1 MLAGHIGAALVGK
14 RVEPRLNL
22 GLLLLAALLADV
34 LLWVLVLA
42 GMERVVPP
50 ASSGDARFFTF
61 VFPYSHGLVASA
73 GWATAAALAIG
84 TTWSSGARERVTVS
98 RVLGLVVFSHF
109 LLDWIV
115 HVPDLPILATN
126 SPRLGLGLWR
136 HMALALAVELALA
149 LMGLWLYLG
158 ALRPPRRRAIT
169 VSAIVLGTSGL
180 TALGP
185 YAPGPPPSP
194 SAIASSSLALLLLVV
209 AAGFVAERVG
219 RRQRVCGRAPA
230 VR

>member
-1 MLAGHIGAALVGK
+1 LLAGHIGAALVGK
-14 RVEPRLNL
+14 KVEPRLNL

-42 GMERVVPP
+42 GAERVVPP
-50 ASSGDARFFTF
+50 EASGAARFFTF
-61 VFPYSHGLVASA
+61 VFPYSHGLVATA
-73 GWATAAALAIG
+73 GWAAAAALAIG
-84 TTWSSGARERVTVS
+84 TMRSGSPQERVRVS
-98 RVLGLVVFSHF
+98 RIIALVVLSHF
-109 LLDWIV
+109 LLDWVV
-115 HVPDLPILATN
+115 HVPDLPILATT

-136 HMALALAVELALA
+136 HMPLALAVELALA
-149 LMGLWLYLG
+149 SAGLWLYLR
-158 ALRPPRRRAIT
+158 ALRPPRGRAMT
-169 VSAIVLGTSGL
+169 VSAIVLGTGGL

-209 AAGFVAERVG
+209 AAGFVAERIG
-219 RRQRVCGRAPA
+219 RRPPVCGPAPA